1 MFKGVLDREGFH
13 VQNNTTYYIQCTYFA
28 DTLISDQNMLCS
40 EVAMDKAL
48 LREIVQS

>member
-1 MFKGVLDREGFH
+1 MGSMY
-13 VQNNTTYYIQCTYFA
+13 TTYNPTITYFA

-48 LREIVQS
+48 LCEIVQS